1 MEVPGRDEMNGL
13 GLQERDGPAPDK
25 STGPARP
32 VQLTVRNLVK
42 TFASR
47 QEIVQVI
54 KDVSFTIG
62 QGEFFTLLGPSG
74 CGKSTTLRCI
84 AGLERGDRAHIAVAG
99 RVLADTDT
107 GEFVPASDRDF
118 GMVFQSYAIWPHMTV
133 AQNVAFP
140 LQANQ
145 RRQKL
150 SRKEIAERVE
160 EALSLVR
167 LDQYGGRIATKLSGG
182 QQQRLALARALVTR
196 PDLLLLDEPLSN
208 LDAGLRDHMRGELR
222 AMQLR
227 TGVTTLYVTH
237 DQAEAFS
244 MSDVIAVMDSGVLV
258 QQGAPRDIY
267 WRPKTA
273 FVATFVGQTNL
284 LSIMRPPV
292 TAGSGIVSVETGI
305 GSLLVN
311 PGSDRPIGPGDSVV
325 IRPEDLQVTIEPPPA
340 GRANVFRGRVR
351 RPTFLGENIEL
362 EIEIGGELLMTR
374 QHPRFAFGAG
384 DEVYVELPVD
394 RCVAVSGAAAGV
406 GSHIRGTIGDPATP
420 HKNAAQ

>member
-1 MEVPGRDEMNGL
+1 MEVPGRDEMSDLSSQGK
-13 GLQERDGPAPDK
+13 DGSAPG
-25 STGPARP
+25 STGPIRP
-32 VQLTVRNLVK
+32 GQLTVRNLVK

-47 QEIVQVI
+47 QETVHVI
-54 KDVSFTIG
+54 KDVSFTIEPG
-62 QGEFFTLLGPSG
+62 QFFTLLGPSG

-84 AGLERGDRAHIAVAG
+84 AGLERGDRAHISVSG
-99 RVLADTDT
+99 RVLADTDS
-107 GEFVPASDRDF
+107 GAFVPASDRDF

-133 AQNVAFP
+133 AENVAFP

-150 SRKEIAERVE
+150 SRKEINDRVE
-160 EALSLVR
+160 ESLNLVR
-167 LDQYGGRIATKLSGG
+167 LDHLGGRMATKLSGG

-208 LDAGLRDHMRGELR
+208 LDAGLRDHMRSELR

-237 DQAEAFS
+237 DQSEAFS

-267 WRPKTA
+267 WRPSTT

-284 LSIMRPPV
+284 LSVVRPPSN
-292 TAGSGIVSVETGI
+292 AGSGILSVETSI
-305 GSLLVN
+305 GPLLVN
-311 PGSDRPIGPGDSVV
+311 VASNKPIGPGDSVV
-325 IRPEDLQVTIEPPPA
+325 IRPEDLQVTIDPPPA

-362 EIEIGGELLMTR
+362 EIEIGSELLMTR

-384 DEVYVELPVD
+384 DDVYVELPVD

-406 GSHIRGTIGDPATP
+406 GSHNRGTTGEPAAL
-420 HKNAAQ
+420 HKSTVQ